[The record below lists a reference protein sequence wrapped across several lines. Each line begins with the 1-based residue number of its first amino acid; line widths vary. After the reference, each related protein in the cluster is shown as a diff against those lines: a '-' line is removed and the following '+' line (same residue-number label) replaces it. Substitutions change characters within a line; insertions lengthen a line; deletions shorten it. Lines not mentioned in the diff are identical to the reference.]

1 LSVATTLTINLKD
14 GASNLHTYEHIP
26 ERCIKYTTGRNGPEQ
41 THCITSIEFEG
52 RIHLFPNIH
61 SSYLFSYHLANP
73 NKSRPACGNFLINAV
88 WRPNGIPET
97 NVSSCV
103 ASLGFNREDTVC
115 LALLISNDYNLYK
128 GVPYR
133 LRTTV
138 IETKELKKMALS
150 LTLNKK
156 SFVEKQE

>member
-1 LSVATTLTINLKD
+1 
-14 GASNLHTYEHIP
+14 
-26 ERCIKYTTGRNGPEQ
+26 
-41 THCITSIEFEG
+41 
-52 RIHLFPNIH
+52 
-61 SSYLFSYHLANP
+61 
-73 NKSRPACGNFLINAV
+73 V